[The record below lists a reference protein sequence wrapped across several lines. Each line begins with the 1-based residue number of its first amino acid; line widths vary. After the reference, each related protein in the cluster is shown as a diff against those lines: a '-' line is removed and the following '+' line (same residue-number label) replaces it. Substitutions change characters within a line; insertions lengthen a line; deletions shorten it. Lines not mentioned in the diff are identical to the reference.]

1 LTTASTSCA
10 VMSPWTSVMSMAASL
25 PHVTDSHEGPV
36 SETAEVFRTGRLV
49 ARPWTLADVDRHFD
63 MYSRWE
69 VARWL
74 GSAPAP
80 LRSREESVARIER
93 WSLGIRRDRRFGL
106 WAIEVAETRVVVGS
120 VLLVPIPLTGEE
132 RPRPP
137 EEGGDVEVG
146 WHLHPDSWGHGYAT
160 EAAQGALAKAWSD
173 GLAEVVA
180 VVYAGNEPSLRVCQ
194 RLGMEPTGP
203 TQKWYGVELEAFRI
217 RRPA

>member
-1 LTTASTSCA
+1 
-10 VMSPWTSVMSMAASL
+10 MSMTASL
-25 PHVTDSHEGPV
+25 PHVTDSHEGPASV
-36 SETAEVFRTGRLV
+36 TAEVFRTGRLV

-74 GSAPAP
+74 GSVPAP
-80 LRSREESVARIER
+80 LQSREESVARIER
-93 WSLGIRRDRRFGL
+93 WSLGVRRDRRFGL

-203 TQKWYGVELEAFRI
+203 TQKCYGVELEAFRI

>member
-1 LTTASTSCA
+1 
-10 VMSPWTSVMSMAASL
+10 
-25 PHVTDSHEGPV
+25 VTDSHEGPA

-80 LRSREESVARIER
+80 LQSREESVARIER
-93 WSLGIRRDRRFGL
+93 WSLGVRRDRRFGL

-132 RPRPP
+132 RSRPP

>member
-1 LTTASTSCA
+1 
-10 VMSPWTSVMSMAASL
+10 M
-25 PHVTDSHEGPV
+25 TDSHEGPA

-80 LRSREESVARIER
+80 LQSREESVARIER
-93 WSLGIRRDRRFGL
+93 WSLGVRRDRRFGL

-132 RPRPP
+132 RSRPP

>member
-1 LTTASTSCA
+1 
-10 VMSPWTSVMSMAASL
+10 MF
-25 PHVTDSHEGPV
+25 
-36 SETAEVFRTGRLV
+36 ETERLI
-49 ARPWTLADVDRHFD
+49 ARPWTQTDVDRHFD

-74 GSAPAP
+74 GSVPTP
-80 LRSREESVARIER
+80 LESRDESVARIER
-93 WSLGIRRDRRFGL
+93 WALGARRDPRFGL
-106 WAIEVAETRVVVGS
+106 WAIELAATGVVVGS

-132 RPRPP
+132 RSRPP

-160 EAAQGALAKAWSD
+160 EAAQGALAKGWSD

-180 VVYAGNEPSLRVCQ
+180 VVYADNEPSQ
-194 RLGMEPTGP
+194 RGVPAARHGTDGP
-203 TQKWYGVELEAFRI
+203 TRKWYGVELESFRI

>member
-1 LTTASTSCA
+1 
-10 VMSPWTSVMSMAASL
+10 MSMTASL
-25 PHVTDSHEGPV
+25 PHVTDSHEGPASV
-36 SETAEVFRTGRLV
+36 TSEVFRTERLV
-49 ARPWTLADVDRHFD
+49 ARPWTPADVDRHFD

-69 VARWL
+69 VARGL

-80 LRSREESVARIER
+80 LQSREESVARIER
-93 WSLGIRRDRRFGL
+93 WSPGARRDGRFGV

-132 RPRPP
+132 RPWPP

-194 RLGMEPTGP
+194 RLGMERTGP
-203 TQKWYGVELEAFRI
+203 TRKWYGVELEAFRI

>member
-1 LTTASTSCA
+1 
-10 VMSPWTSVMSMAASL
+10 MS
-25 PHVTDSHEGPV
+25 DSHEGPA

-80 LRSREESVARIER
+80 LQSREESVARIER
-93 WSLGIRRDRRFGL
+93 WSLGVRRDRRFGL
-106 WAIEVAETRVVVGS
+106 WAMEVVETRVVVGS

-194 RLGMEPTGP
+194 RLGMQPTGP

>member
-1 LTTASTSCA
+1 
-10 VMSPWTSVMSMAASL
+10 MSMTASL
-25 PHVTDSHEGPV
+25 PHVIEPHESPA
-36 SETAEVFRTGRLV
+36 SETPEVFRTERLV
-49 ARPWTLADVDRHFD
+49 ARTWTLADADRHFD

-80 LRSREESVARIER
+80 LQSREESVARIER
-93 WSLGIRRDRRFGL
+93 WSLGARRDSRFGL
-106 WAIEVAETRVVVGS
+106 WAIEVAKTRVVVGS

-132 RPRPP
+132 GARPL

-173 GLAEVVA
+173 GLEEVVA

-194 RLGMEPTGP
+194 RLGMEPTG
-203 TQKWYGVELEAFRI
+203 TTEKWYGAELESFRI

>member
-1 LTTASTSCA
+1 
-10 VMSPWTSVMSMAASL
+10 MS
-25 PHVTDSHEGPV
+25 DSHEGPA

-80 LRSREESVARIER
+80 LQSREESVARIER
-93 WSLGIRRDRRFGL
+93 WSLGVRRDRRFGL

-132 RPRPP
+132 RSRPP

>member
-1 LTTASTSCA
+1 
-10 VMSPWTSVMSMAASL
+10 M
-25 PHVTDSHEGPV
+25 TDSHEGPASV
-36 SETAEVFRTGRLV
+36 TAEVFRTERLV

-74 GSAPAP
+74 GSVPAP
-80 LRSREESVARIER
+80 LQSREESVARIER
-93 WSLGIRRDRRFGL
+93 WSLGVRRDRRFGL
-106 WAIEVAETRVVVGS
+106 WAIEVAETRVLVGS

>member
-1 LTTASTSCA
+1 LAGT
-10 VMSPWTSVMSMAASL
+10 
-25 PHVTDSHEGPV
+25 PV
-36 SETAEVFRTGRLV
+36 FETERLL
-49 ARPWTLADVDRHFD
+49 ARPWTRADADRHFD

-74 GSAPAP
+74 GSVPAP
-80 LRSREESVARIER
+80 LVARDESVARIDR
-93 WSLGIRRDRRFGL
+93 WALGAQRDSRFGL
-106 WAIEVAETRVVVGS
+106 WAIEVAATGLVVGS

-146 WHLHPDSWGHGYAT
+146 WHLHPDSWGNGYAT
-160 EAAQGALAKAWSD
+160 EAAQGALAKAWYD

-180 VVYAGNEPSLRVCQ
+180 VVYADNEPSLRVCR

-203 TQKWYGVELEAFRI
+203 TKKWYGVELESFRI

>member
-1 LTTASTSCA
+1 
-10 VMSPWTSVMSMAASL
+10 MS
-25 PHVTDSHEGPV
+25 DSHEGPA

-80 LRSREESVARIER
+80 LQSREESVARIER
-93 WSLGIRRDRRFGL
+93 WSPGARRDGRFGV

-120 VLLVPIPLTGEE
+120 VLLVPIPLTGEK

-160 EAAQGALAKAWSD
+160 EAARGALVKAWSD
-173 GLAEVVA
+173 GLTEVVA
-180 VVYAGNEPSLRVCQ
+180 VVYAGNEPSLRVCR

-203 TQKWYGVELEAFRI
+203 TRKWYGVALESFRI

>member
-1 LTTASTSCA
+1 MSTT
-10 VMSPWTSVMSMAASL
+10 ASL
-25 PHVTDSHEGPV
+25 PHVTDSHEPPSAGIPV
-36 SETAEVFRTGRLV
+36 FETERLI
-49 ARPWTLADVDRHFD
+49 ARPWTQDDADRHFD

-74 GSAPAP
+74 GSVPAP
-80 LRSREESVARIER
+80 LETRDESVARIER
-93 WSLGIRRDRRFGL
+93 WALGARRDSRFGL
-106 WAIEVAETRVVVGS
+106 WAIEATATGVVVGS

-132 RPRPP
+132 PRLP

-146 WHLHPDSWGHGYAT
+146 WHLHPDSWGQGYAT

-180 VVYAGNEPSLRVCQ
+180 VVYADNEPSLRVCR
-194 RLGMEPTGP
+194 RLGMEATG
-203 TQKWYGVELEAFRI
+203 TTKKWYGVELESFRI